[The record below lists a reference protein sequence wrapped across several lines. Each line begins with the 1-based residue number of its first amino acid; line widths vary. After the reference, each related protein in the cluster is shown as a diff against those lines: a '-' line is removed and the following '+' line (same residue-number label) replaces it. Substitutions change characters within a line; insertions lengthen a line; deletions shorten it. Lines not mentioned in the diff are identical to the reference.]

1 VYLRSQHQREHA
13 GAGCNP
19 ASTFYRPAR
28 GAGSS
33 VWLKNYRHPA
43 PRCEALNRLA
53 QEDLVVLTPYR
64 GYAVSPIT
72 VEDIQELC
80 ELRMILES
88 EAAAKAAE
96 RAAPED
102 IATLESKAELR
113 YVPGDRSTY
122 DQYIKSNSAFHQALA
137 RCTRNMRVESAIMA
151 VLDQLQRPLFLGLD
165 VGLDAGAATAEHHEL
180 VRAVRT
186 GDSRLAREIQVRQIS
201 GASDRMV
208 AAVVRAQSALAQPA

>member
-1 VYLRSQHQREHA
+1 MAEELQASRTPLR
-13 GAGCNP
+13 
-19 ASTFYRPAR
+19 
-28 GAGSS
+28 
-33 VWLKNYRHPA
+33 
-43 PRCEALNRLA
+43 EALNRLA